1 MKVLHVELGRHL
13 YGGARQVAYL
23 LDGIEAFGGQHTL
36 VCGHDSEIGGAVRS
50 KTVRVERLPFRGD
63 ADLLFHRQ
71 LRRTIRSLDPDI
83 VHVHSRRGDMLSL
96 MAARAENRLRVHSR
110 RVDNPPGWLDL
121 RFKFPICHRI
131 ITISEGIR
139 AVLRESGVPASQLR
153 CVLSAVD
160 TERYRP
166 ASSVQPI
173 RESLGIQPGSKVIAV
188 VAQLIQ
194 RKGHQVLLDAL
205 PTVLRRHPDVRVLVF
220 GKGPLEAS
228 LKARVAAM
236 GLDTIVRF
244 EGFRTDMDKIL
255 PAMDFVVHPA
265 LMEGLGVSLLEAAA
279 AGVPIIASRAG
290 GMPEIVLDGVNGRL
304 VEPGDVD
311 GLAEA
316 MARMLEDDALRRTQG
331 AAARRHVLSR
341 FAIPSM
347 VEGNHRV
354 YEELTSRRAT

>member
-36 VCGHDSEIGGAVRS
+36 VCGHDSEIGSAVRS
-50 KTVRVERLPFRGD
+50 KSVRVERLSFRGD
-63 ADLLFHRQ
+63 ADVLFHRQ
-71 LRRTIRSLDPDI
+71 LRRTIRSVNPDI

-139 AVLRESGVPASQLR
+139 TVLRNSGVPSAQLR

-160 TERYRP
+160 TERYQP
-166 ASSVQPI
+166 ASSSQPT
-173 RESLGIQPGSKVIAV
+173 RDSLGIPPGFKVIAV

-194 RKGHQVLLDAL
+194 RKGHHVLLDAL
-205 PTVLRRHPDVRVLVF
+205 PAVLHRHPDLRVLVF
-220 GKGPLEAS
+220 GKGPLLAS
-228 LKARVAAM
+228 LKARVVAM
-236 GLDTIVRF
+236 GLDAIVRF
-244 EGFRTDMDKIL
+244 EGFRTDMNKVL
-255 PAMDFVVHPA
+255 PAMDLVVHPA

-279 AGVPIIASRAG
+279 SGVPIIASRAG
-290 GMPEIVLDGVNGRL
+290 GMPEIVVDRVNGML
-304 VEPGDVD
+304 VEPGDVE
-311 GLAEA
+311 GLTEA
-316 MARMLEDDALRRTQG
+316 MTRMLADEELRRTQG
-331 AAARRHVLSR
+331 IAARRHVLSR
-341 FAIPSM
+341 FAIPAM
-347 VEGNHRV
+347 IEGNHRV
-354 YEELTSRRAT
+354 YQELTARSAP

>member
-1 MKVLHVELGRHL
+1 VKVLHVELGRHL

-36 VCGHDSEIGGAVRS
+36 VCAQDSEIGSAVRS
-50 KTVRVERLPFRGD
+50 KSVRVERLPFRGD

-71 LRRTIRSLDPDI
+71 LRRTIRAVDPDI

-139 AVLRESGVPASQLR
+139 TVLKNAGVPSSQLR

-166 ASSVQPI
+166 SSSSQPI
-173 RESLGIQPGSKVIAV
+173 RDSLGIQPGTKVVAV

-194 RKGHQVLLDAL
+194 RKGHHVLLDAL
-205 PTVLRRHPDVRVLVF
+205 PTVLQRQPDVRVLVF
-220 GKGPLEAS
+220 GKGPLEAP
-228 LKARVAAM
+228 LKARVTAM
-236 GLDTIVRF
+236 GLNPVVRF

-255 PAMDFVVHPA
+255 PAMDAVVHPA

-279 AGVPIIASRAG
+279 SGVPIIASRAG
-290 GMPEIVLDGVNGRL
+290 GMPEIVVDGVNGML
-304 VEPGDVD
+304 VEPGDRD
-311 GLAEA
+311 GLATA
-316 MARMLEDDALRRTQG
+316 MMRLLGDNELRRVLG
-331 AAARRHVLSR
+331 SAARARVLAVFS
-341 FAIPSM
+341 IQSM
-347 VEGNHRV
+347 LAGNFGV
-354 YEELTSRRAT
+354 YRELLKVN

>member
-23 LDGIEAFGGQHTL
+23 LDGIGRFGGEHTL
-36 VCGHDSEIGGAVRS
+36 VCGHDSEIGSAVRS
-50 KTVRVERLPFRGD
+50 RSVRVERLPFRGD

-71 LRRTIRSLDPDI
+71 LRRTIRAVNPDI

-139 AVLRESGVPASQLR
+139 TVLRNAGVPASQLR

-166 ASSVQPI
+166 ATSSQPI
-173 RESLGIQPGSKVIAV
+173 RESLGIEPGTKVVAV

-194 RKGHQVLLDAL
+194 RKGHHVLLDAL
-205 PTVLRRHPDVRVLVF
+205 PSVLQRQPKLQVLVF
-220 GKGPLEAS
+220 GKGPLEAP
-228 LKARVAAM
+228 LKARVTAM
-236 GLDTIVRF
+236 GLNSVVRF

-255 PAMDFVVHPA
+255 PAMDAVVHPA

-279 AGVPIIASRAG
+279 SGVPIIASRAG
-290 GMPEIVLDGVNGRL
+290 GMPEIVLDGVNGML
-304 VEPGDVD
+304 VEPGDVM
-311 GLAEA
+311 GLTEA
-316 MARMLEDDALRRTQG
+316 MTRMLEGEELRRTQG
-331 AAARRHVLSR
+331 VAARKHVLSK
-341 FAIPSM
+341 FAIPAM
-347 VEGNHRV
+347 VEGNQRV
-354 YEELTSRRAT
+354 YEELSVCSVT